1 MVRRDVRSA
10 GRLRLA
16 AVAVASALVASTLAD
31 PVARAEPAPEL
42 SRAKELYKAAEAAM
56 ADGRFDDAIRD
67 YGAAYELSRDPAL
80 FFKIGRANERAGTC
94 EVALSYYRRY
104 LREGKP
110 DEKFAAM
117 TRERIAA
124 CGGEARSS
132 GSAAPDQ
139 NPTGAPADT
148 AAPGGAA
155 PTSPPPSAPA
165 ASAAPAAQPSA
176 DRGTRGAIVEPA
188 ADAGAPAAPV
198 LAPSNPHKVAWVLTG
213 TGIALATLGSV
224 LAYAADSSEN
234 DIRDLYVGF
243 AGQPPTF
250 DARTQK
256 NYNELIDRGRQYEH
270 LSWAAFGLAGAAG
283 VGAIVLFFIGGRED
297 GSLRVAPVV
306 TNRSAGV
313 AVTF

>member
-10 GRLRLA
+10 GRLRLG
-16 AVAVASALVASTLAD
+16 AVAVASALVASTLAG
-31 PVARAEPAPEL
+31 PVVRAQPAPEL
-42 SRAKELYKAAEAAM
+42 SRAKELYKSAEAAI
-56 ADGRFDDAIRD
+56 ADGRFDDALRD

-80 FFKIGRANERAGTC
+80 FFKIGRANERAGKC

-104 LREGKP
+104 LHEGKP

-117 TRERIAA
+117 TRARIAA
-124 CGGEARSS
+124 CGGESRSS
-132 GSAAPDQ
+132 GSAAPDE

-148 AAPGGAA
+148 TAPGGAA
-155 PTSPPPSAPA
+155 PTAPRPS
-165 ASAAPAAQPSA
+165 APAAQPSA

-283 VGAIVLFFIGGRED
+283 VGAIVLFFIGGREEA
-297 GSLRVAPVV
+297 SLRVAPVV
-306 TNRSAGV
+306 TSRTAGV
-313 AVTF
+313 AVRF